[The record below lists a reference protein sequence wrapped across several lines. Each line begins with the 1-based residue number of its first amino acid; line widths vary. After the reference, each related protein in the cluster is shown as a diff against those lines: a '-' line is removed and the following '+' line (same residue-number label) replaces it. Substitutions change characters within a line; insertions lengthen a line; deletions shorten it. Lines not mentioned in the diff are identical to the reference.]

1 MEGSKGNLPHIFQA
15 QLIFCK
21 YKHLSA
27 KQEIILVLNCNFP
40 SPHTSCSTTK
50 KKNNYVL
57 SQSIL
62 TCLEIDRIHSGI
74 LLTVTRI
81 SNKPYLGL
89 NRALLELQSG
99 LT

>member
-1 MEGSKGNLPHIFQA
+1 MQ
-15 QLIFCK
+15 
-21 YKHLSA
+21 
-27 KQEIILVLNCNFP
+27 FP
-40 SPHTSCSTTK
+40 LFPYLLFYYE

-74 LLTVTRI
+74 LPTVTRI

-89 NRALLELQSG
+89 NRALLGTQLINENEEISKLV
-99 LT
+99 